1 MGSQTLQGDLVEL
14 HPDKY
19 GQAIESDVTTH
30 GRNRNDGV
38 YPEGSYIRCK
48 KCGFPMNK
56 KRHPKGVGEGNA
68 YSTATS
74 FAREGVTIYNGADV
88 TSASGCPFCGTY
100 NYD

>member
-1 MGSQTLQGDLVEL
+1 MEP

-19 GQAIESDVTTH
+19 GQAIDSDVTTH

-56 KRHPKGVGEGNA
+56 KRHPKGVGTGIDLTTTYGSEG
-68 YSTATS
+68 
-74 FAREGVTIYNGADV
+74 RIDPVVTG
-88 TSASGCPFCGTY
+88 GCPFCGTY

>member
-1 MGSQTLQGDLVEL
+1 MEM

-88 TSASGCPFCGTY
+88 TSTSGCQFCGTY
-100 NYD
+100 TYD